1 MWELLAALGWDVAPQ
16 VDKQVFILIKTG
28 GQRQCRC
35 GDVRD
40 GEFEDQPDNDEDDN
54 DKNED
59 DNDNAE
65 DDNDNDEED

>member
-54 DKNED
+54 D
-59 DNDNAE
+59 
-65 DDNDNDEED
+65 NDEED

>member
-1 MWELLAALGWDVAPQ
+1 MWELLGSLGWDVGHQAE
-16 VDKQVFILIKTG
+16 KQVFILIMTG
-28 GQRQCRC
+28 GQRQCRW

-54 DKNED
+54 DNDED
-59 DNDNAE
+59 DNDNDE